1 MLHYRAL
8 LCWDLH
14 SACCIFP
21 FALFIVLEF
30 EQIISMQ
37 GISDLFEHSM
47 QNQALT
53 IINLNSKG
61 MSEPQEHCHFLYQPG
76 IHLK

>member
-37 GISDLFEHSM
+37 GISDLFEQHAKPSFD
-47 QNQALT
+47 NNKPKL
-53 IINLNSKG
+53 
-61 MSEPQEHCHFLYQPG
+61 
-76 IHLK
+76 